1 MRAQRL
7 VSLRISV
14 ANSAGDL
21 LPTGSALLSIQAV
34 IAESYDR
41 IHRANLI
48 GMGVLPLRF
57 EADQGWQQLG
67 LDGSEVYDFEGVAD
81 GVLHGHP
88 IRVQAHRPDGTA
100 ISFEVMA
107 ETRTAAERH
116 LMAAG
121 GLPRSVLGEL
131 LKRSPVC
138 A

>member
-21 LPTGSALLSIQAV
+21 LPTGSALLGIQAV

-41 IHRANLI
+41 IHRAYLI

-57 EADQGWQQLG
+57 QAGQGWQQLG
-67 LDGSEVYDFEGVAD
+67 LEGSEVCDFEGVAD

-88 IRVQAHRPDGTA
+88 IRVQALRTDGSALTL
-100 ISFEVMA
+100 EVLA

-121 GLPRSVLGEL
+121 GLPRSVLGDL

>member
-1 MRAQRL
+1 
-7 VSLRISV
+7 
-14 ANSAGDL
+14 
-21 LPTGSALLSIQAV
+21 
-34 IAESYDR
+34 
-41 IHRANLI
+41 
-48 GMGVLPLRF
+48 MGVLPLRF
-57 EADQGWQQLG
+57 HAGQGWQQLG

-131 LKRSPVC
+131 LKRSPAC